1 MAALLPLAINEWRR
15 FDETRARD
23 RQVLAHRAAAE
34 KALVDGR
41 PEHALVA
48 LEAAR
53 RLAPLDLEVQGA
65 LREAHVRVLVDAPQ
79 RLPIDAAVA
88 AAHAIQQALPLLRG
102 AEAARHHVAL
112 GNLASLTGHDPL
124 PWYEQALAADPA
136 SLAAHLHMGLTLL
149 GEGATEVAEGHLRK
163 AHEAYTDDLR
173 IKRALGLVYGAR
185 GKWGPAAELLARV
198 VEKAPDREVYATLGR
213 AWMEQRKYT
222 VAAEALERALAGAG
236 AQEAAELHARIGLA
250 RHHIQQ
256 YDAAVTHLERAL
268 ALAPSSKVRLALA
281 DTRAAQ
287 GEPGRAERLYRAVI
301 EADPGIGEAHIGRIR
316 ALRAIGRREQA
327 RVAAVAFRSRLR
339 AYPGLRAYE
348 QRVREA
354 VQRK

>member
-149 GEGATEVAEGHLRK
+149 GEGATEVAEVLRDLSVIKMGK
-163 AHEAYTDDLR
+163 ALSFGERKMLDMAKTLLVKEICIATGDDEAAVEAKLDAIFAVEADEE
-173 IKRALGLVYGAR
+173 
-185 GKWGPAAELLARV
+185 AEEDVDAMA
-198 VEKAPDREVYATLGR
+198 EKAASE
-213 AWMEQRKYT
+213 
-222 VAAEALERALAGAG
+222 
-236 AQEAAELHARIGLA
+236 
-250 RHHIQQ
+250 
-256 YDAAVTHLERAL
+256 
-268 ALAPSSKVRLALA
+268 
-281 DTRAAQ
+281 
-287 GEPGRAERLYRAVI
+287 
-301 EADPGIGEAHIGRIR
+301 
-316 ALRAIGRREQA
+316 
-327 RVAAVAFRSRLR
+327 
-339 AYPGLRAYE
+339 
-348 QRVREA
+348 
-354 VQRK
+354 